1 MKALKALL
9 FLIAITFFCH
19 SSDAQAEGKKTLV
32 FEFTVTGMKSA
43 DDAAKLDSVY
53 MTKKGIHSCKTN
65 FETKKIKVTCEPF
78 FDFDTIKSVLI
89 VLGFETPDKNI
100 KATEQIEIK

>member
-9 FLIAITFFCH
+9 FLTAISLFCINAN
-19 SSDAQAEGKKTLV
+19 AQEGKKTLV
-32 FEFTVTGMKSA
+32 YEFSVTGMKSA

-53 MTKKGIHSCKTN
+53 MTKMGIHSAKTN
-65 FETKKIKVTCEPF
+65 YDTKKITVTCEPF
-78 FDFDTIKSVLI
+78 FDFDTIKSVLV

-100 KATEQIEIK
+100 KATEKIEIK

>member
-9 FLIAITFFCH
+9 FLTAVSLFCFNAH
-19 SSDAQAEGKKTLV
+19 AQEGKKTIV
-32 FEFTVTGMKSA
+32 FEFTVTGMKTA

-53 MTKKGIHSCKTN
+53 MTKMGIHSCKTN
-65 FETKKIKVTCEPF
+65 FETKKITVTCESF